1 MSAVAR
7 NPNRPAIV
15 MQGIVKRF
23 PGGVIANDMVDFD
36 LQVGEIHGLL
46 GENGAGKT
54 TLMNILYGLY
64 QPDRG
69 TIEVFGEAATF
80 RSPADAIRLGIGMVH
95 QHFKLVSDMTV
106 SENVILGLK
115 SPKGILTDVSSAEAR
130 ISKLAEQH
138 GLQVD
143 PKAQIWQLA
152 VGQRQRVEILK
163 ALYREA
169 KVLILDE
176 PTSVLA
182 PTEVK
187 DFFNS
192 LRRLK
197 ESGISIVLITHKLD
211 EVIDVTERVTVLRKG
226 RKVATQPTKSV
237 NQEKLARMMIDEA
250 LPSVAEKAK
259 LVSQEVVLQVSNLRV
274 FDDRGIEALKRVS
287 LEVRKGEILGVA
299 GVSGNG
305 QRELVEALVGLR
317 KPAAGSVVVAGTDV
331 TGKAPRSIIELGVAY
346 VPENRTEDG
355 IIADFRIDENLI
367 LKDFNKQPVCN
378 MLASRVPTLLSD
390 KEIKSRA
397 EQAIS
402 QFGIKATGVSAR
414 ARSLSG
420 GNLQR
425 LILARELSGSPTLI
439 VVSQP
444 TRGLDV
450 AATEYVRSILIQQ
463 RNRGAAVLLVD
474 EDLGE
479 LITLSDRVAV
489 MYKGEIVGLLLPGQ
503 FNSEEIGLLMTGV
516 KRLALVA

>member
-1 MSAVAR
+1 
-7 NPNRPAIV
+7 
-15 MQGIVKRF
+15 MQGITKRF
-23 PGGVIANDMVDFD
+23 PGGVLANDMVDFE
-36 LQVGEIHGLL
+36 LQIGEIHGLL

-64 QPDRG
+64 QPDNGR
-69 TIEVFGEAATF
+69 TYVFGEPVSF
-80 RSPADAIRLGIGMVH
+80 RSPADAIGVGIGMVH
-95 QHFKLVSDMTV
+95 QNFKLVSDMTV
-106 SENVILGLK
+106 SENIVLGLK
-115 SPKGILTDVSSAEAR
+115 SPKGFLTDIASAEAR
-130 ISKLAEQH
+130 ISKLADQH

-163 ALYREA
+163 ALYRDA
-169 KVLILDE
+169 KILILDE

-187 DFFNS
+187 DFFKS

-197 ESGISIVLITHKLD
+197 QSGISIVLITHKLD
-211 EVIDVTERVTVLRKG
+211 EVMDVTDRVTVLRKG
-226 RKVATQPTKSV
+226 RKVATQPTESV
-237 NQEKLARMMIDEA
+237 NQEKLAHMMIDEA
-250 LPSVAEKAK
+250 IPSVGEKAR

-274 FDDRGIEALKRVS
+274 FDDRGIEALKGVS
-287 LEVRKGEILGVA
+287 LEVRKAEILGIA

-305 QRELVEALVGLR
+305 QRELVEAVVGLR
-317 KPAAGSVVVAGTDV
+317 KPAAGSVVVAGTDI

-346 VPENRTEDG
+346 VPENRTEDAS
-355 IIADFRIDENLI
+355 IADFRIDENLI
-367 LKDFNKQPVCN
+367 LKDFDKQPVCN
-378 MLASRVPTLLSD
+378 MLASRVPTLFND
-390 KEIKSRA
+390 KEIRNRA
-397 EQAIS
+397 EQAIK
-402 QFGIKATGVSAR
+402 QFGIKATGVNAK

-425 LILARELSGSPTLI
+425 LVLARELHGSPALI
-439 VVSQP
+439 VVPQP

-479 LITLSDRVAV
+479 LLTLSDRVAV

-503 FNSEEIGLLMTGV
+503 FSSEEIGLLMTGV
-516 KRLALVA
+516 KRLALAA

>member
-1 MSAVAR
+1 MSELSENQNVPAVL
-7 NPNRPAIV
+7 
-15 MQGIVKRF
+15 MQEITKRF
-23 PGGVIANDMVDFD
+23 PGGVTANDMVDFE
-36 LQVGEIHGLL
+36 LQAGEIHGLL

-64 QPDRG
+64 QPDSG
-69 TIEVFGEAATF
+69 TIRVFGKPATF
-80 RSPADAIRLGIGMVH
+80 RSPADAIKFAIGMVH
-95 QHFKLVSDMTV
+95 QHFRLVSDMTV
-106 SENVILGLK
+106 AENVVLGLK
-115 SPKGILTDVSSAEAR
+115 STKGVLTDIDSAEAR
-130 ISKLAEQH
+130 IAALAGKH

-163 ALYREA
+163 ALYRDA
-169 KVLILDE
+169 KILILDE

-182 PTEVK
+182 PTEVR
-187 DFFNS
+187 DFFKS
-192 LRRLK
+192 LVGLK

-211 EVIDVTERVTVLRKG
+211 EVMEVTDRVTVLRKG
-226 RKVATQPTKSV
+226 RKIATQPTISV

-250 LPSVAEKAK
+250 IPPVADKVKVPST
-259 LVSQEVVLQVSNLRV
+259 EVVLRAANLRV
-274 FDDRGIEALKRVS
+274 FDDRGIEALKHVS
-287 LEVRKGEILGVA
+287 IEVRKGEILGIA

-305 QRELVEALVGLR
+305 QRELVEAVVALR
-317 KPAAGSVVVAGTDV
+317 KPASGSVVVAGTDI
-331 TGKAPRSIIELGVAY
+331 TGKTPRDVISLGVAY

-355 IIADFRIDENLI
+355 CIADFRIDENLI
-367 LKDFNKQPVCN
+367 LKDFNKPPICN
-378 MLASRVPTLLSD
+378 RLAASIPTLLND
-390 KEIKSRA
+390 KEIRSRA
-397 EQAIS
+397 EQAIT
-402 QFGIKATGVSAR
+402 QFGIKATGVSAM

-425 LILARELSGSPTLI
+425 LILARELSGNPALI

-479 LITLSDRVAV
+479 LITLSDRMAV
-489 MYKGEIVGLLLPGQ
+489 MYKGEIVGLLQSGQ
-503 FNSEEIGLLMTGV
+503 FNSEEIGLLMTGA
-516 KRLALVA
+516 KRLVPAE

>member
-1 MSAVAR
+1 MSTDTPNRNARAVA
-7 NPNRPAIV
+7 
-15 MQGIVKRF
+15 MQGITKKF
-23 PGGVIANDMVDFD
+23 PGGVTANDMVNFE
-36 LQVGEIHGLL
+36 LRVGEIHGLL

-64 QPDRG
+64 QPDAG
-69 TIEVFGEAATF
+69 TIEVFGQPATF
-80 RSPADAIRLGIGMVH
+80 GSPADAIKFGIGMVH

-106 SENVILGLK
+106 AENVVLGLK
-115 SPKGILTDVSSAEAR
+115 SPKGFLTDIASADTR
-130 ISKLAEQH
+130 ILSLAEQH

-143 PKAQIWQLA
+143 PRAQIWQLA

-163 ALYREA
+163 ALYRDA
-169 KVLILDE
+169 KILILDE

-182 PTEVK
+182 PSEVK
-187 DFFNS
+187 DFFKS
-192 LRRLK
+192 LRGLR

-211 EVIDVTERVTVLRKG
+211 EVMDVTDRVTVLRKG
-226 RKVATQPTKSV
+226 RKVATQPTTSV
-237 NQEKLARMMIDEA
+237 NQEKLALMMIDEA
-250 LPSVAEKAK
+250 IPPVADKTKAAP
-259 LVSQEVVLQVSNLRV
+259 QEVVLQVRNLQV
-274 FDDRGIEALKRVS
+274 FDDRGIETLKGVS
-287 LEVRKGEILGVA
+287 LEVRKGEILGIA

-317 KPAAGSVVVAGTDV
+317 KPASGSIAVANTNI
-331 TGKAPRSIIELGVAY
+331 TGKEPRNIIDLGVAY

-355 IIADFRIDENLI
+355 SIADFRLDENLI
-367 LKDFNKQPVCN
+367 LKDFDKAPICG
-378 MLASRVPTLLSD
+378 MLARSIPTFLNAR
-390 KEIKSRA
+390 EITSRA

-402 QFGIKATGVSAR
+402 QFGITATGVSAK

-425 LILARELSGSPTLI
+425 LVLARELSGSPKLI

-463 RNRGAAVLLVD
+463 RNHGAAVLLID

-479 LITLSDRVAV
+479 LISLSDRIAV
-489 MYKGEIVGLLLPGQ
+489 MYKGEIVGLLRPEQ
-503 FNSEEIGLLMTGV
+503 FSSEEIGLLMTGA
-516 KRLALVA
+516 KRVALAA